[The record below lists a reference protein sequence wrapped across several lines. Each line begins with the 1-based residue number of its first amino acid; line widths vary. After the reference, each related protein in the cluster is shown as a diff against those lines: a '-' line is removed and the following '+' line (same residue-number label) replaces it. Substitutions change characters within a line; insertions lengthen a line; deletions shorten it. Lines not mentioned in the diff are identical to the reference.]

1 MFKGHPKGLYV
12 LALSNMGERFGYYT
26 MLAIFTLFIEAK
38 LGLAESDIGQVWG
51 IFLAAVYG
59 LPIIGGI
66 LADRLG
72 YGKVVVVGIVVM
84 FIGYLMLSYPPAG
97 MVLLFSSLFVIAL
110 GTGFFKGNMAVLL
123 GNLYEDPKYNKLQDT
138 AFNIYYMGINVGAF
152 FAPFAAIGMR
162 NLFLSFDKFTYDA
175 NLPRFAHTYIADPVK
190 GLSADAL
197 IKFKQI
203 AVQMTGNANLDLTAF
218 AHQYVTSLSKAY
230 NMGFA
235 VAAVSIIISFVI
247 FLTFKKHY
255 KHVDVI
261 HKKTSAGSASAI
273 QLTPKQTK
281 DRIVALILVFITV
294 IFFWMAFH
302 QNGLVLTLFA
312 KNYTVDAVNHFT
324 YVLFDLPALIS
335 LIAVIMGIVFMLL
348 KSEKAT
354 KKIIGFIL
362 LVVGAIVLYL
372 RYISFGSINKISPET
387 FQAFNPIFVVF
398 LTPVVIGLFA
408 SLTKKGKEISSPRK
422 IGIGMF
428 IAAIAYLFMVLVAL
442 IGKDGTMLDSPALI
456 KSSTGGS
463 VSSILVSPYWLI
475 STYFTLTIAELFLSP
490 MGLSFVAK
498 VAPPKF
504 KGLMQGGWLGA
515 TALGN
520 YLSGVIA
527 YPYAHLQLWQT
538 FALLVLTSV
547 ISGVFIFSVIKK
559 LEASTKS

>member
-38 LGLAESDIGQVWG
+38 LGIPESEIGQIWG

-59 LPIIGGI
+59 LPIIGGL

-72 YGKVVVVGIVVM
+72 YGKVVVLGIITM
-84 FIGYLMLSYPPAG
+84 FIGYLLLSYPPASPL
-97 MVLLFSSLFVIAL
+97 LLFSSLFIIAL

-123 GNLYEDPKYNKLQDT
+123 GNIYEDEKYRSMQDN
-138 AFNIYYMGINVGAF
+138 AFNIYYMGINIGAF

-162 NLFLSFDKFTYDA
+162 NLFLSFDNFIYNAK
-175 NLPRFAHTYIADPVK
+175 LPVLAHSFIKDPIGGVK
-190 GLSADAL
+190 ESAL
-197 IKFKQI
+197 IEFKQI
-203 AVQMTGNANLDLTAF
+203 AAAMTGNANVDLLAF
-218 AHQYVTSLSKAY
+218 SKEYVSSLSGAY

-235 VAAVSIIISFVI
+235 IAAAAIIVSFIIF
-247 FLTFKKHY
+247 TAFKKYY
-255 KHVDVI
+255 KYADVT
-261 HKKTSAGSASAI
+261 HKKSKQAGASVI
-273 QLTPKQTK
+273 ELTAEQTK
-281 DRIVALILVFITV
+281 KRIVALILVFITV

-302 QNGLVLTLFA
+302 QNGLVLTYFA
-312 KNYTVDAVNHFT
+312 KNFTASSVGKFT
-324 YVLFDLPALIS
+324 YALFDLPALLSI
-335 LIAVIMGIVFMLL
+335 IAIIMGIVFLVL
-348 KSEKAT
+348 KSSNVLRR
-354 KKIIGFIL
+354 IIGAVLTIA
-362 LVVGAIVLYL
+362 GAIILYIK
-372 RYISFGSINKISPET
+372 YGTFQDINPISPET

-398 LTPVVIGLFA
+398 LTPVVVTFFTYLIR
-408 SLTKKGKEISSPRK
+408 KKKEISSPKK

-428 IAAIAYLFMVLVAL
+428 IAAAAYIILVIVAL
-442 IGKDGTMLDSPALI
+442 IGKDGGMLDSPHFI
-456 KSSTGGS
+456 KSATGGS

-527 YPYAHLQLWQT
+527 IPYANFQLWQT
-538 FALLVLTSV
+538 FTLLVVTSL
-547 ISGVFIFSVIKK
+547 ISGIFIFSVMKR
-559 LEASTKS
+559 LETATK

>member
-38 LGLAESDIGQVWG
+38 LGIPESEIGQVWG

-72 YGKVVVVGIVVM
+72 YGKVVVLGIITM
-84 FIGYLMLSYPPAG
+84 FIGYLLLSYPPAST
-97 MVLLFSSLFVIAL
+97 VLLFSSLFIIAL

-123 GNLYEDPKYNKLQDT
+123 GNIYSDDKYKNMQDN

-152 FAPFAAIGMR
+152 FAPFAALGMR

-175 NLPRFAHTYIADPVK
+175 NIPRLAHNFIKDPVN
-190 GLSADAL
+190 GVSADAL
-197 IKFKQI
+197 VKLKQI
-203 AVQMTGNANLDLTAF
+203 AATMTGNVDVDLLTF
-218 AHQYVTSLSKAY
+218 SKQYVASLSGAY

-235 VAAVSIIISFVI
+235 VAAGAIIISFLI
-247 FLTFKKHY
+247 FILFKKHY
-255 KHVDVI
+255 KFADI
-261 HKKTSAGSASAI
+261 THKKAQLAGTGI
-273 QLTPKQTK
+273 QLTAEQTK
-281 DRIVALILVFITV
+281 KRIVALILVFITV

-312 KNYTVDAVNHFT
+312 KNFTASTVGKIS
-324 YVLFDLPALIS
+324 YLLFDLPALIS
-335 LIAVIMGIVFMLL
+335 LIAIIMGIIFLIL
-348 KSEKAT
+348 KSSSPLRKGLGA
-354 KKIIGFIL
+354 IMLIAGAIL
-362 LVVGAIVLYL
+362 LYF
-372 RYISFGSINKISPET
+372 RYISFIDINKISPEL
-387 FQAFNPIFVVF
+387 FQSFNPIFVVF
-398 LTPVVIGLFA
+398 LTPVVVSYFA
-408 SLTKKGKEISSPRK
+408 YLMTKNKGISSPKK
-422 IGIGMF
+422 IGYGMF
-428 IAAIAYLFMVLVAL
+428 IAAIAYVLMVIVSF
-442 IGKDGTMLDSPALI
+442 IGKDGGILDSPSLI
-456 KSSTGGS
+456 RSTTGGS

-498 VAPPKF
+498 VAPPKY

-527 YPYAHLQLWQT
+527 IPYASMQLWQT
-538 FALLVLTSV
+538 FSLLVVTSL
-547 ISGVFIFSVIKK
+547 ISGIFIFSVMKR
-559 LEASTKS
+559 LEAAANS

>member
-38 LGLAESDIGQVWG
+38 LGIPESEIGQVWG

-59 LPIIGGI
+59 LPIIGGL

-72 YGKVVVVGIVVM
+72 YGKVVILGIITMFVGYI
-84 FIGYLMLSYPPAG
+84 LLSYPSAG
-97 MVLLFSSLFVIAL
+97 TVLLFASLFIIAL

-123 GNLYEDPKYNKLQDT
+123 GNLYGDEKYKNMQDN

-175 NLPRFAHTYIADPVK
+175 NIPRLAHSFIKDPINGVA
-190 GLSADAL
+190 ADAL
-197 IKFKQI
+197 VKFKQI
-203 AVQMTGNANLDLTAF
+203 AASMTGNANVDLLAF
-218 AHQYVTSLSKAY
+218 SKQYVASLSGAY

-235 VAAVSIIISFVI
+235 VAAVAIIVSFLI
-247 FLTFKKHY
+247 FILFKKYY
-255 KHVDVI
+255 KSADVT
-261 HKKTSAGSASAI
+261 HKKAQQAGTTVE
-273 QLTPKQTK
+273 LTPEQTK
-281 DRIVALILVFITV
+281 KRITALILVFITV

-312 KNYTVDAVNHFT
+312 KNYTTDAVSKIT
-324 YVLFDLPALIS
+324 YALFDLPALLSI
-335 LIAVIMGIVFMLL
+335 IAVIMGIIFLIL
-348 KSEKAT
+348 KSSTSIKR
-354 KKIIGFIL
+354 IIGAIL
-362 LVVGAIVLYL
+362 TIAGAIVLYM
-372 RYISFGSINKISPET
+372 RYITFTNVNKISPEL
-387 FQAFNPIFVVF
+387 FQSFNPIFVVF
-398 LTPVVIGLFA
+398 LTPVVVGFFA
-408 SLTKKGKEISSPRK
+408 YLMDRNKGISSPRK
-422 IGIGMF
+422 IGYGMF
-428 IAAIAYLFMVLVAL
+428 IAAIAYVLMVVVSL
-442 IGKDGTMLDSPALI
+442 IGKQGGVLDSPSLI
-456 KSSTGGS
+456 RSTTGGS
-463 VSSILVSPYWLI
+463 VSSFLVSPYWLI

-527 YPYAHLQLWQT
+527 IPYASMQLWQT
-538 FALLVLTSV
+538 FALLVLTSI
-547 ISGVFIFSVIKK
+547 ISGVFIFSVMKR
-559 LEASTKS
+559 LEAAASS

>member
-38 LGLAESDIGQVWG
+38 LGIPESEIGQVWG

-59 LPIIGGI
+59 LPIIGGF

-72 YGKVVVVGIVVM
+72 YGKVVILGIITM
-84 FIGYLMLSYPPAG
+84 FVGYLLLSYPPASTA
-97 MVLLFSSLFVIAL
+97 LLFSSLFIIAL

-123 GNLYEDPKYNKLQDT
+123 GNIYNDEKYKKLQDN

-162 NLFLSFDKFTYDA
+162 NLFLSFDKFVYNAKIPT
-175 NLPRFAHTYIADPVK
+175 LAHSYIKDQVN
-190 GLSADAL
+190 GISSESL
-197 IKFKQI
+197 IELKQI
-203 AVQMTGNANLDLTAF
+203 AVSMTGNSGVDLLAF
-218 AHQYVTSLSKAY
+218 CKQYVTSLSGAY

-235 VAAVSIIISFVI
+235 VAAAAIIISFVI
-247 FLTFKKHY
+247 FMVFKKHY
-255 KHVDVI
+255 KYADVTY
-261 HKKTSAGSASAI
+261 KKAQQTSSGVEFTAE
-273 QLTPKQTK
+273 QTK
-281 DRIVALILVFITV
+281 KRITALVLVFITV

-312 KNYTVDAVNHFT
+312 KNFT
-324 YVLFDLPALIS
+324 ASSVSRLSYIIFDLPALLS
-335 LIAVIMGIVFMLL
+335 LIAVIMGIVFLVL
-348 KSEKAT
+348 KSSNALRRG
-354 KKIIGFIL
+354 IGIL
-362 LVVGAIVLYL
+362 LTVAGAVELYFRYNSFDVV
-372 RYISFGSINKISPET
+372 NKISPET

-398 LTPVVIGLFA
+398 LTPVVVLFFA
-408 SLTKKGKEISSPRK
+408 FLSGKGKEISSPKK
-422 IGIGMF
+422 IGYGMF
-428 IAAIAYLFMVLVAL
+428 IAAIAYLLMVIVAL
-442 IGKDGTMLDSPALI
+442 IGKNGVPLDSPALI
-456 KSSTGGS
+456 KSTTGGS

-475 STYFTLTIAELFLSP
+475 NTYFTLTIAELFLSP

-498 VAPPKF
+498 VAPPKY

-527 YPYAHLQLWQT
+527 IPYASMQLWQT
-538 FALLVLTSV
+538 FALLVVTSL
-547 ISGVFIFSVIKK
+547 ISAVFIFSVMKR
-559 LEASTKS
+559 LEAAANS

>member
-38 LGLAESDIGQVWG
+38 LGIPETEIGQVWG

-59 LPIIGGI
+59 LPIIGGL

-72 YGKVVVVGIVVM
+72 YGKVVVTGMLVM
-84 FIGYLMLSYPPAG
+84 FLGYVLLSYPAAG
-97 MVLLFSSLFVIAL
+97 TPLLFSSLFIIAL
-110 GTGFFKGNMAVLL
+110 GTGFFKGNMVVLL
-123 GNLYEDPKYNKLQDT
+123 GNLYEDPQYKKQQDT

-152 FAPFAAIGMR
+152 FAPFAATGMR
-162 NLFLSFDKFTYDA
+162 NLFLSFDKFYYDA
-175 NLPRFAHTYIADPVK
+175 NIPRFAHNFIKDQSS
-190 GLSADAL
+190 LSMDAL
-197 IKFKQI
+197 AKFKQI
-203 AVQMTGNANLDLTAF
+203 AVQMTGNANIDLLAF
-218 AHQYVTSLSKAY
+218 SKSYLASLSTAY

-235 VAAVSIIISFVI
+235 IAAVAIVVSFVI
-247 FLTFKKHY
+247 FLVFKKYYIHADY
-255 KHVDVI
+255 I
-261 HKKTSAGSASAI
+261 HKKSTQAGAVAE
-273 QLTPKQTK
+273 LTPKQTK
-281 DRIVALILVFITV
+281 DRIIALILVFITV

-312 KNYTVDAVNHFT
+312 KNYTAGHVAKLT
-324 YVLFDLPALIS
+324 YILFDLPALLS
-335 LIAVIMGIVFMLL
+335 LIAVIMGILFLIL
-348 KSEKAT
+348 KSAT
-354 KKIIGFIL
+354 STRKIIGLIL
-362 LVVGAIVLYL
+362 AIAGAIILYT
-372 RYISFGSINKISPET
+372 RFITFGDSNRIDPET

-398 LTPVVIGLFA
+398 LTPIVIAFFT
-408 SLTKKGKEISSPRK
+408 SFTNKGKEISSPRK

-428 IAAIAYLFMVLVAL
+428 IAASAYILMVIVAM
-442 IGKDGTMLDSPALI
+442 IGKDGSTLDSPLMI

-463 VSSILVSPYWLI
+463 VSSMLVSPYWLI

-498 VAPPKF
+498 VAPPKY

-527 YPYAHLQLWQT
+527 VPYVNLQLWQT
-538 FALLVLTSV
+538 FSLLVLTSV
-547 ISGVFIFSVIKK
+547 ISGVFIFSVLKR
-559 LEASTKS
+559 LEASTNS

>member
-72 YGKVVVVGIVVM
+72 YGKVVVAGIVVM
-84 FIGYLMLSYPPAG
+84 FIWYLMLSYPPAG
-97 MVLLFSSLFVIAL
+97 TILLFASLFVIAL
-110 GTGFFKGNMAVLL
+110 GTGLFKGNMAVLL
-123 GNLYEDPKYNKLQDT
+123 GNLYEDPQYNKLQDT

-152 FAPFAAIGMR
+152 FAPFAATGMR

-175 NLPRFAHTYIADPVK
+175 NLPRFAHSFIANPTS
-190 GLSADAL
+190 GLSVESLA
-197 IKFKQI
+197 KFKQI
-203 AVQMTGNANLDLTAF
+203 AVQMTGNANLDLMAF
-218 AHQYVTSLSKAY
+218 ANQYVTSLSKAY

-247 FLTFKKHY
+247 FLVFKKYY
-255 KHVDVI
+255 KHADYT
-261 HKKTSAGSASAI
+261 HKKTPAGNTPTVE
-273 QLTPKQTK
+273 LTPKQTK
-281 DRIVALILVFITV
+281 DRVVALVLVFITV

-312 KNYTVDAVNHFT
+312 KNYTVNAVNHFT
-324 YVLFDLPALIS
+324 YILFDLPALLS
-335 LIAVIMGIVFMLL
+335 VIAIIMGIVFLIL
-348 KSEKAT
+348 KSST
-354 KKIIGFIL
+354 SIRKIIGIVL
-362 LVVGAIVLYL
+362 VVVGAIVLYI
-372 RYISFGSINKISPET
+372 RFITFGVANHIDPET

-398 LTPVVIGLFA
+398 LTPVIIGIFA
-408 SLTKKGKEISSPRK
+408 ALSKKGKEISSPRK

-428 IAAIAYLFMVLVAL
+428 IAAGAYLLMVLVAF
-442 IGKDGTMLDSPALI
+442 IGKDGGVLDSPALI
-456 KSSTGGS
+456 KGSTGGS
-463 VSSILVSPYWLI
+463 VSSMLVSPYWLI
-475 STYFTLTIAELFLSP
+475 STYFSLTIAELFLSP

-498 VAPPKF
+498 VAPPKL

-527 YPYAHLQLWQT
+527 YPYLHLPLWQT

-559 LEASTKS
+559 LEASTKL